1 MARFRRKA
9 KRMFGKAKRYAKR
22 AGVGGSKKLIQV
34 DAMIYGALRPKIAG
48 LITPLTAN
56 LPFGSFAD
64 NLGMGLLSYFIAKRG
79 GMLGS
84 IGTKGLVIEN
94 ALIGGEVSQKFFG
107 SGSNSATQDNLFIG
121 GY

>member
-9 KRMFGKAKRYAKR
+9 RRIFGKAKRYAKR
-22 AGVGGSKKLIQV
+22 AGVGGSKKLIQI

-84 IGTKGLVIEN
+84 IGSKGLVIEN
-94 ALIGGEVSQKFFG
+94 ALIGGEVAQNFLGGGQASTPT
-107 SGSNSATQDNLFIG
+107 NNLWVG